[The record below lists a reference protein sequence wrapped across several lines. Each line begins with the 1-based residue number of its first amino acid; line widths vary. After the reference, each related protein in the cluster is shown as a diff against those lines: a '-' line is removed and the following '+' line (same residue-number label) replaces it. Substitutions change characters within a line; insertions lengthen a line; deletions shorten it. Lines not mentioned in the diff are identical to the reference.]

1 MAIVTRL
8 GKGSKLTIEEM
19 DNNLLSLET
28 DISGNVSS
36 ITSKLD
42 KGSYTGTAKDL
53 ENAITASVSA
63 ITSKLDKGTYTGSA
77 KDLENAIT
85 AAVTGASGISITPT
99 SLAPAGTGIASFTA
113 TQAGTYTN
121 YGGVVVAANS
131 FAIISRSA
139 AGVFSI
145 SQTALVLPD
154 SKILNWTAKAYL
166 SGDQVNYLG
175 KDWTANA
182 ATVAGD
188 VPGTSTKW
196 IDRLSGYAK
205 ATDLVINSDSI
216 SEINTKLSGYSVG
229 TIAKTTTT
237 TDNNAFDVIQ
247 QELGNKFV
255 QILSFIDLRIKA
267 GTGNVTLE
275 FCEKSETGFTLTPYS
290 STLLA
295 VTSVDSSGNT
305 VKRFSFNEVQ
315 IRKNT
320 WLRFTSTSSIFI
332 IANKG
337 TFLTQYKVGGNSA
350 VNTTNLC
357 YFMGNTT
364 ETINEKLAKIPL
376 AQADIVTNANDILL
390 DKENLSELNSKFYG
404 LTDTT
409 VASIFNSS
417 TVLNVSRLNIILKQ
431 AIKLDNSIITGIRF
445 KTAAQAFKLSVV
457 SWNGI
462 EGSGSVVVERTSISK
477 ILITNTYYPLLDLGS
492 TLIANKGEYLM
503 LSVAACN
510 TSEAEGTDFITLD
523 NSLNYTATY
532 LGGCAVEYFYTVKE
546 SYSNS
551 IAKLSDTRFLT
562 NLLPI
567 TLTDS
572 ATFLSKSSVLNVE
585 KVAEGIR
592 IFGNGDGDK
601 KNVTFSNVDVKP
613 NRNYLLYAEVYYN
626 TEPKNLNGNGFMLSN
641 DANLGPQF
649 AANFRS
655 PVNGIGVTQIWSV
668 IVNSSTNSGQLGF
681 MLRAYPKNGA
691 VPTDLIIDIVI
702 KKAILLDLG
711 ESTDYFYNKT
721 PSYFE
726 ALLANRKPFDV
737 LNIENTSEITVNSNS
752 LYKGMVMKSLGD
764 SMPETRSYQPHIAN
778 AIGANYNGDPA
789 GSYSENGTTYNYL
802 TSVIGGT
809 WCAPV
814 TTPGGGTQLIS
825 QSAFIRARFLKYQ
838 KPDILLIQT
847 GTNDAAYFSS
857 VYNGKNPDG
866 TTPYNYGLNDLAYSG
881 NGADVSNGIYQDAN
895 GINISPSLGASYRG
909 MLKQIFTDM
918 PSLIVKCIGIPKAAL
933 TIPNSPTYNA
943 NYASDTIQKNAVIKK
958 VAEEFSCDYIDL
970 FNKYGVNNQTINTLT
985 IDGIHY
991 SNYGGKRVAMLI
1003 LGSL

>member
-1 MAIVTRL
+1 MSSILPLTWNNKKNSPLLADFIAKYGAEYCMTAEEINQLRDAVNEMGEIQKTTFL
-8 GKGSKLTIEEM
+8 GVAEP
-19 DNNLLSLET
+19 T
-28 DISGNVSS
+28 DIP
-36 ITSKLD
+36 TA
-42 KGSYTGTAKDL
+42 TGRGYW
-53 ENAITASVSA
+53 EVIVP
-63 ITSKLDKGTYTGSA
+63 GTYP
-77 KDLENAIT
+77 NH
-85 AAVTGASGISITPT
+85 
-99 SLAPAGTGIASFTA
+99 
-113 TQAGTYTN
+113 
-121 YGGVVVAANS
+121 GGVVLQVGKRGL
-131 FAIISRSA
+131 IVRSSV
-139 AGVFSI
+139 GGFSI
-145 SQTALVLPD
+145 SQAAFNLPD
-154 SKILNWTAKAYL
+154 SKILIWIAKAYL
-166 SGDQVNYLG
+166 VGDQVNYLG
-175 KDWTANA
+175 KDWTAS
-182 ATVAGD
+182 ATTVEGD
-188 VPGTSTKW
+188 IPGTSTKW

-255 QILSFIDLRIKA
+255 QILSFIDLRIKG
-267 GTGNVTLE
+267 GTGTVTLE

-350 VNTTNLC
+350 VNATNLC
-357 YFMGNTT
+357 YFMGNTIV
-364 ETINEKLAKIPL
+364 TINENLNKIPTI
-376 AQADIVTNANDILL
+376 QSDIL
-390 DKENLSELNSKFYG
+390 KNENAILSNKDDLLRVNNNLYG
-404 LTDTT
+404 GNGNILASQF
-409 VASIFNSS
+409 ASI
-417 TVLNVSRLNIILKQ
+417 TELTRSRQNIILKES
-431 AIKLDNSIITGIRF
+431 IKFNGSIITGIRF

-462 EGSGSVVVERTSISK
+462 EGSGSVVVEKSSISK

-503 LSVAACN
+503 LNLAAN
-510 TSEAEGTDFITLD
+510 ALSELEGTDYITLD

-532 LGGCAVEYFYTVKE
+532 LGGCAIEYFYTIKE

-572 ATFLSKSSVLNVE
+572 ATYLSKSSVLNVE
-585 KVAEGIR
+585 KVTDGIR

-601 KNVTFSNVDVKP
+601 KNVTFSNVEVKP

-641 DANLGPQF
+641 DANLGPLF

-655 PVNGIGVTQIWSV
+655 PVNGIGVTQTWSV

-681 MLRAYPKNGA
+681 MFRAYPKNGA
-691 VPTDLIIDIVI
+691 VTTDLIIDIVI

-918 PSLIVKCIGIPKAAL
+918 PSLIVKCIGVPKAAL

-970 FNKYGVNNQTINTLT
+970 FNRYGVNNQTINTLT

-1003 LGSL
+1003 LGTL